1 MREIAA
7 EIFVS
12 TNTVNTH
19 VKRIYI
25 KLGVSSRM
33 EARAGVSAD
42 NRTSVRIRCS
52 AAIQRT
58 RR

>member
-33 EARAGVSAD
+33 EALAGLSAD